1 MLIHQYS
8 SDTGE
13 YISSKLPDINPRN
26 PTEWLIPAFC
36 TSDPLPER
44 LPKTWPFRRGD
55 AWVMLPDYRGVV
67 LYRQDTGEPAE
78 LVAAG
83 VTPEEKG
90 LAETPRPS
98 PDHVWRD
105 GDWQV
110 DEARVALRLRR
121 DAMAEFNARMELA
134 REKNRGKADAQAAGM
149 LTPEETYYFR
159 AWAAY
164 QLALVRVVESD
175 GFPATIEWPDDPAP
189 FDEVCGEMMA
199 EFDARME
206 VARDELAANAAA
218 YAERSLTGDERAR
231 YDEWT
236 VYTRELSRELDAHLL
251 DGKPKW
257 PDAPETA
264 RKQQDDEESISTD
277 QA

>member
-105 GDWQV
+105 GEWQV

-121 DAMAEFNARMELA
+121 DAMAEFEARLGRAQQM
-134 REKNRGKADAQAAGM
+134 NMGKADAYSAKLLSLEDA
-149 LTPEETYYFR
+149 YYFR
-159 AWAAY
+159 AWTAQQLELTRVIRSPDFPRQIAWPADPQPFEIACRDAIAEFEARAA
-164 QLALVRVVESD
+164 QAQAFLDALLKDRDRASFTPTELQNCRAFELYLEAIKAAIYN
-175 GFPATIEWPDDPAP
+175 GIGNATIEWPQEPAILPDPP
-189 FDEVCGEMMA
+189 T
-199 EFDARME
+199 DA
-206 VARDELAANAAA
+206 
-218 YAERSLTGDERAR
+218 T
-231 YDEWT
+231 
-236 VYTRELSRELDAHLL
+236 
-251 DGKPKW
+251 P
-257 PDAPETA
+257 PDAA
-264 RKQQDDEESISTD
+264 S
-277 QA
+277 